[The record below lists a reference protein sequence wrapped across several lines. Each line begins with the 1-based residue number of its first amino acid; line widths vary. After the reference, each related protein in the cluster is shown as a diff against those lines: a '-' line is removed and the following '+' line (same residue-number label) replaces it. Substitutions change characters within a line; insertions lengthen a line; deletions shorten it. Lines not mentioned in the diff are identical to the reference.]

1 MPSSLPMS
9 PCASPDRVE
18 RQIEPPT
25 DAELLRRIV
34 AALGAGQ
41 AKIEF
46 SPRLQ
51 SHLDFPGNSETDKAQ
66 FIFAALVPLGLA
78 YWQGNW
84 WLVALAVG
92 FIALVYLAFWRRVV
106 RARVRRRFIARAMSD
121 LPLWRRS
128 WRLPGIVLTSQA
140 ASCRSPEGDWR
151 AFAARLPPCP
161 PASPEREANQAPAFG
176 ADRRS

>member
-1 MPSSLPMS
+1 MS

-18 RQIEPPT
+18 RRIEPPT

-34 AALGAGQ
+34 AALGEGQ
-41 AKIEF
+41 VEIEF

-78 YWQGNW
+78 YWQGSW
-84 WLVALAVG
+84 WLVALAAG
-92 FIALVYLAFWRRVV
+92 FIALAYLAFWRKVV
-106 RARVRRRFIARAMSD
+106 RARVRRRFIARAMND

-128 WRLPGIVLTSQA
+128 WRLSGIVLTSDA
-140 ASCRSPEGDWR
+140 TSCRSPEGDWR
-151 AFAARLPPCP
+151 TFAARLPPCSTAP
-161 PASPEREANQAPAFG
+161 PEREVNQARSVG
-176 ADRRS
+176 ADPRS